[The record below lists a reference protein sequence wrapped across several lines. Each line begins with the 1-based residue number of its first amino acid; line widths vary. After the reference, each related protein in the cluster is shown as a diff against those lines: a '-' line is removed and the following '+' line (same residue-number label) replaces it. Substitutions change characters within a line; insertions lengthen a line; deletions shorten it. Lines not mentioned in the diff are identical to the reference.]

1 MDINTVAI
9 TGNLCEAPR
18 IQQYNDAQGRSRDFA
33 IIRLAS
39 NTRQRD
45 YKRTDYFSIAVFN
58 EHLVDL
64 MRNHGGK
71 GQKVR
76 VECQLAQ
83 HVTGSGQD
91 RKDEL
96 RLRITAFKG
105 DILLL
110 QSPKRRD
117 DRQSAAQES
126 AGEQPEHDPYDDE
139 IPF

>member
-1 MDINTVAI
+1 MDINSVAI
-9 TGNLCEAPR
+9 TGNLCENAR
-18 IQQYNDAQGRSRDFA
+18 IQQYTDPKGESRDYAIIRVGSNTRSRDF
-33 IIRLAS
+33 
-39 NTRQRD
+39 
-45 YKRTDYFSIAVFN
+45 KRSDFFSIAVFN
-58 EHLVDL
+58 DHLVQL
-64 MRNHGGK
+64 MKDHGAK

-110 QSPKRRD
+110 QSPKRRE
-117 DRQSAAQES
+117 DRRTADQGAAP
-126 AGEQPEHDPYDDE
+126 EQPEQDPYDDE